1 MNKDIIQIFPRSF
14 LLKDNILKEKL
25 SEYENYIS
33 DNQNNTFKSS
43 TLHVNSSYDHDCSL
57 HKNELFKDLS
67 SFILSTAKIYARE
80 LGYSLKKSEDCFIQS
95 MWFNIS
101 GKGDFLFPHVHNGC
115 FLSGV
120 FYIKTQK
127 ENVLLLHDQVKN
139 LYSNPDRPTEY
150 SQFIVP
156 VRCIPG
162 RFLMFPSDQL
172 HSTPK
177 QECDGEKIII
187 SYNVCLEERKDA
199 Y

>member
-1 MNKDIIQIFPRSF
+1 MNKDIIQIFPKSF

-25 SEYENYIS
+25 SEYENYIY
-33 DNQNNTFKSS
+33 DNRNNTLKSS
-43 TLHVNSSYDHDCSL
+43 TLHVNSSYDYDCSL

-67 SFILSTAKIYARE
+67 SFVLSTAKIYAKE

-101 GKGDFLFPHVHNGC
+101 DKGDFLFPHIHNGC

-139 LYSNPDRPTEY
+139 LYSNPDRSTEY

-156 VRCIPG
+156 VKCIPG

-187 SYNVCLEERKDA
+187 SYNICLEERKDA